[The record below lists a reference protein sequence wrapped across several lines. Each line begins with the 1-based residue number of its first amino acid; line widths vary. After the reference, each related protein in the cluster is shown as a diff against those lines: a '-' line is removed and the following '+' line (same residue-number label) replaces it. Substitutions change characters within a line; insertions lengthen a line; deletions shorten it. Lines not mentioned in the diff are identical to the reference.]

1 MENIIEQSEI
11 NEVTNEL
18 IYNFERFELPICFD
32 PHDEI
37 KELNLRDEKI
47 KRIVERYVSIY
58 KKLPL
63 IK

>member
-11 NEVTNEL
+11 NEVVNEL
-18 IYNFERFELPICFD
+18 IYDFDRYELPLCFD
-32 PHDEI
+32 PQEEQ
-37 KELNLRDEKI
+37 KQMNRRDEKI